1 MANGFGQVWVAR
13 GGLLS
18 TPAMSAVIRRHG
30 ALGGL
35 ILSASHNPAGLEGD
49 FGIKYN
55 VRNGGPAPEVVT
67 EAIFRH
73 SSWITRYRI
82 IDPVDW
88 VDWDIDREGATTLGE
103 TRVIVIDPITDYS
116 NLIESLFDFEAL
128 GTLFRRGL
136 HMAFDA
142 MNAVTGPYAH
152 YIFENILGAPSG
164 TVIRGVPSEDF
175 GGLHPDPNLVHG
187 AQLVARMTA
196 SNGPDFAA
204 ACDGDGDR
212 NLILGKNCFVTPG
225 DSLAIITDHA
235 SRCIPIYRAG
245 LSGVARSMP
254 TSTAVD
260 RVAAT
265 LGIPCHE
272 TPTGWKFF
280 VNLMDAGMCTICGEE
295 SFGTGSDHI
304 REKDGLWAV
313 LCWLSILA
321 STRKSVTEIVH
332 DHWVRF
338 GRSYYQRHDFEG
350 LDTHAANQ
358 MMVDL
363 TKRLPGLIGSS
374 FGESMVTQADD
385 YSYTD
390 PVDGSVSQ
398 HQGLRIL
405 LEDGS
410 RVVCRLSGTGTE
422 GAILR
427 LYVERY
433 RKDEGKEEVS
443 RVLAPLVQG
452 GTELLDIKKWCG
464 RNRATVIT

>member
-1 MANGFGQVWVAR
+1 MALRKIQDHPTTPFSDQQPGTSGLRKKTRVFMQPHYLENFIQSVFDAVRKEGVDFANELLVLGGDGRYYNRTAIQTILRIAVANGFGQVWVAR

-35 ILSASHNPAGLEGD
+35 VLSASHNPAGLKGD

-67 EAIFRH
+67 ETIFRH
-73 SSWITRYRI
+73 TARITRYRI
-82 IDPVDW
+82 IDPVDC

-103 TRVIVIDPITDYS
+103 TRVIVIDPIADYS
-116 NLIESLFDFEAL
+116 YLIASLFDSDAL
-128 GTLFRRGL
+128 YTLFRSGL
-136 HMAFDA
+136 HRTFDA

-164 TVIRGVPSEDF
+164 TVIRGVLSEDF

-187 AQLVARMTA
+187 AQLVARITA
-196 SNGPDFAA
+196 SNAPDFAA

-225 DSLAIITDHA
+225 DSLAIITEHA

-245 LSGVARSMP
+245 
-254 TSTAVD
+254 
-260 RVAAT
+260 
-265 LGIPCHE
+265 
-272 TPTGWKFF
+272 
-280 VNLMDAGMCTICGEE
+280 
-295 SFGTGSDHI
+295 
-304 REKDGLWAV
+304 
-313 LCWLSILA
+313 
-321 STRKSVTEIVH
+321 
-332 DHWVRF
+332 
-338 GRSYYQRHDFEG
+338 
-350 LDTHAANQ
+350 
-358 MMVDL
+358 
-363 TKRLPGLIGSS
+363 
-374 FGESMVTQADD
+374 
-385 YSYTD
+385 
-390 PVDGSVSQ
+390 
-398 HQGLRIL
+398 
-405 LEDGS
+405 
-410 RVVCRLSGTGTE
+410 LSGTGTE

-433 RKDEGKEEVS
+433 RKDKGNEEVS

-464 RNRATVIT
+464 RDRATVITYFWIGMVRIFLANRDSGRANR